1 MIRDGPPPPRRI
13 RGAAEGSTLPDT
25 PPKMPPKMPAD
36 SRPDL
41 ARLAR
46 SRPRRRWPWVLV
58 LLALL
63 GLGGW
68 LWSSRGA
75 TPAAVTYDTTAVE
88 RGDLTVTV
96 IATGTVQPTT
106 RVEISSE
113 LSGTIAAVEADFND
127 EVTEG
132 QVLARLDDTNLRARV
147 TTAEAQL
154 AAAAAR
160 VTQAEATASETD
172 DAWAS
177 TQALDKRGL
186 ATRTTVVAT
195 RAAHD
200 RAMAAVEIAAADLKL
215 AEASLSEARS
225 DLAKAAIRSPID
237 GIVLSRTAEKG
248 QIVAATLNAPILFTL
263 AEDLARMEL
272 RVDVDEADIGRVAVG
287 NEARFTV
294 DAFPGRSFPAVI
306 TTVRYAPET
315 TDGVVTYKAILS
327 VDNGEGLLRP
337 GMTATATIS
346 VTVVEDTLR
355 VPGAALRFEPPQVAA
370 TGSARGGNGLLGMV
384 MPRRP
389 SSAPKDTG
397 GSDTPTVWVLRNGV
411 ATEVEVQPGESD
423 GKLTAVASENLAEGD
438 LVIVDQSTRG

>member
-1 MIRDGPPPPRRI
+1 M
-13 RGAAEGSTLPDT
+13 AN
-25 PPKMPPKMPAD
+25 PAD
-36 SRPDL
+36 DMARIL
-41 ARLAR
+41 AKGR
-46 SRPRRRWPWVLV
+46 RPRRRWLWLLLTLVVL
-58 LLALL
+58 A
-63 GLGGW
+63 GAGFG
-68 LWSSRGA
+68 LWSWLRQDAGVVRYETEAVSRGRL
-75 TPAAVTYDTTAVE
+75 VV
-88 RGDLTVTV
+88 TVT
-96 IATGTVQPTT
+96 ATGSVQPTT
-106 RVEISSE
+106 QVDVSSE
-113 LSGTIAAVEADFND
+113 LSGALAEVAVDFND
-127 EVTEG
+127 RVEVG
-132 QVLARLDDTNLRARV
+132 QVLARLDDTKLNDQIL
-147 TTAEAQL
+147 TAEAQL
-154 AAAAAR
+154 QAAKASLEQAAAAVREAE
-160 VTQAEATASETD
+160 VTYESQSE
-172 DAWAS
+172 
-177 TQALDKRGL
+177 LDKRGQS
-186 ATRTTVVAT
+186 TRLKMIAVEVA
-195 RAAHD
+195 RD
-200 RAMAAVEIAAADLKL
+200 RALAVLDGAKADVAL
-215 AEASLSEARS
+215 AGARLSEAKTE
-225 DLAKAAIRSPID
+225 LGKATIRSPIS
-237 GIVLSRTAEKG
+237 GVVLNRAAEPG
-248 QIVAATLNAPILFTL
+248 QIVAASLNAPVLFTL

-411 ATEVEVQPGESD
+411 ATEVEVEPGESD